1 MLDRIRC
8 ALTYANVMSTIAVF
22 GVLGG
27 GAYAA
32 AQIGADDIKRNAVR
46 SKHIKQGQV
55 ARKHLKARVVSPAKL
70 ATGAVTGPKLA
81 TGAVTEAKLA
91 DAAVTGAK
99 VNESTLETVPN
110 ADRLD
115 GVDAADLVRGR
126 GGIRAVRGTD
136 APDSVDSA
144 PFPLAGAGNF
154 TLDCG
159 NPASVGSVFKFTNTS
174 GSTADVWADK
184 VQDGSIPANQIFYS
198 SVANGGNATLQI
210 SGPVVLEGRAL
221 ARFTIAIGN
230 QVTLVEARIVFVG
243 GECSFNAVATE
254 IAT

>member
-1 MLDRIRC
+1 
-8 ALTYANVMSTIAVF
+8 MSTIAVF

-46 SKHIKQGQV
+46 SKHVKKRQV
-55 ARKHLKARVVSPAKL
+55 GRNHLKARAVSAAKL
-70 ATGAVTGPKLA
+70 ATGAVKEPKIA

-91 DAAVTGAK
+91 DGAVTGAK

-115 GVDAADLVRGR
+115 GVDAAELLRGR

-136 APDSVDSA
+136 APDSVESA
-144 PFPLAGAGNF
+144 PFPLTGAGNL
-154 TLDCG
+154 TLDCR
-159 NPASVGSVFKFTNTS
+159 NPASAGSVFKFTNTS
-174 GSTADVWADK
+174 GSTADVWTDR

-198 SVANGGNATLQI
+198 PVANGDNATISI
-210 SGPVVLEGRAL
+210 SGPVVL
-221 ARFTIAIGN
+221 
-230 QVTLVEARIVFVG
+230 
-243 GECSFNAVATE
+243 
-254 IAT
+254 